1 MLWPG
6 SSPCQLRQHSQETG
20 CSLES
25 FLSKVWHTLWFRITA
40 AFLLVAIVGIVVV
53 AALANRATE
62 AGFRAYLSEDQAG
75 NWNELQRELTRF
87 YEERGNWN
95 GVNTVLVAAQ
105 PGRGQGGTSLV
116 LLDEF
121 GESAAIAG
129 GQRNR
134 PASLEDS
141 DLQLAI
147 EGNGRNVGTLLIRA
161 PGGQGNRAGEQ
172 YLENVNQAIW
182 LGGLV
187 AVLMALLLGVLLAR
201 RLTQPLRQ
209 LTTASQTLAAG
220 KLGKQVDIQNQ
231 GEVGE
236 LAVGFNQMS
245 AALAQAE
252 QQRQQMLAD
261 IAHEL
266 RTPLSITRSHI
277 EAMLDGVFDMTP
289 DNLALIHEE
298 TLLLGRLVEDL
309 RTLSLAEAG
318 QLSLNLG
325 EVDLTELT
333 AQAAAAFE
341 PLAEAEGVVLT
352 AVLPP
357 HPTLITADS
366 DRIQQVLGNLI
377 ANALRHIT
385 KDNATPTV
393 TITLTNNDNNTQ
405 LRITDNGPGLTPTAQ
420 AHVFDRFWRE
430 DSARNRKNG
439 GSGLGLAICRA
450 IVEAH
455 NGRISL
461 ESTPGLGA
469 TFIIN
474 LT

>member
-1 MLWPG
+1 
-6 SSPCQLRQHSQETG
+6 
-20 CSLES
+20 
-25 FLSKVWHTLWFRITA
+25 LSKVWHTLWFRITA
-40 AFLLVAIVGIVVV
+40 AFLLVAVVGIVVV
-53 AALANRATE
+53 AVLANRATE
-62 AGFRAYLSEDQAG
+62 AGFRAYLSEDQAES
-75 NWNELQRELTRF
+75 WDELQRDLTRF

-95 GVNTVLVAAQ
+95 GVNAILTAAQ

-121 GESAAIAG
+121 GESIGIAG

-134 PASLEDS
+134 PASLADS

-147 EGNGRNVGTLLIRA
+147 EVNGRSVGTLLIRA

-172 YLENVNQAIW
+172 YLANVNQAIW

-187 AVLMALLLGVLLAR
+187 AVVMALLLGVLLAR

-209 LTTASQTLAAG
+209 LTTASQNLAAG
-220 KLGKQVDIQNQ
+220 ELGKQVEINNQ

-236 LAVGFNQMS
+236 LASGFNQMS
-245 AALAQAE
+245 TALAQAK

-266 RTPLSITRSHI
+266 RTPISITRSHI
-277 EAMLDGVFDMTP
+277 EAMLDGVFDMSP

-325 EVDLTELT
+325 EIDLKELT
-333 AQAAAAFE
+333 AQAVAAFE

-352 AVLPP
+352 AVLPLQ
-357 HPTLITADS
+357 HTPTLITADTN
-366 DRIQQVLGNLI
+366 RIQQVLGNLI
-377 ANALRHIT
+377 SNALRHVT
-385 KDNATPTV
+385 KDNNTPTV
-393 TITLTNNDNNTQ
+393 TVTLTNSPNNIQ
-405 LRITDNGPGLTPTAQ
+405 LRIADNGPGLTPTAQ

-430 DSARNRKNG
+430 DSARNRENG

-461 ESTPGLGA
+461 ESTPGAGA

-474 LT
+474 LPTP